1 MKLSSNLS
9 DKELR
14 QEIYKLR
21 RELRVDIGEIKREI
35 KTDKTIPTYAVND
48 FKEAEKSMR
57 AKSVRSM
64 GRKDLVSTYRNLTY
78 IRNLKSST
86 LEGARDVIDSLETV
100 KNRIKLMGDV
110 NQPLSNLLEQSSK
123 STTEKFWDI
132 FKRTFD
138 GRADLRERY
147 KYEIWNSIADYM
159 EQGGTNNEEFSSMV
173 EALYDKVLDNEYTD
187 ISFEE
192 YDEKSDTMMF
202 LNEGVQN
209 GEIQFTDELRKLFSN
224 N

>member
-21 RELRVDIGEIKREI
+21 RELRVDIGEIKNEI
-35 KTDKTIPTYAVND
+35 KTDKSIPTYAVDD
-48 FKEAEKSMR
+48 FRKAEKYMR
-57 AKSVRSM
+57 EKSVRSM
-64 GRKDLVSTYRNLTY
+64 GRRELVSTYRNLTY

-86 LEGARDVIDSLETV
+86 LEGARDVIDNLETV

-123 STTEKFWDI
+123 STNEKFWDI

-159 EQGGTNNEEFSSMV
+159 EEGGTNSEEFSSMV
-173 EALYDKVLDNEYTD
+173 EALYDKVLDNEYND

-202 LNEGVQN
+202 LNEGGEN

>member
-1 MKLSSNLS
+1 MKLSSTLS

-21 RELRVDIGEIKREI
+21 RELRADIGEIKNEI
-35 KTDKTIPTYAVND
+35 KTDKSIPTYAVND

-57 AKSVRSM
+57 QKSVRSM

-132 FKRTFD
+132 FKRTF
-138 GRADLRERY
+138 E
-147 KYEIWNSIADYM
+147 
-159 EQGGTNNEEFSSMV
+159 
-173 EALYDKVLDNEYTD
+173 
-187 ISFEE
+187 
-192 YDEKSDTMMF
+192 
-202 LNEGVQN
+202 
-209 GEIQFTDELRKLFSN
+209 
-224 N
+224 